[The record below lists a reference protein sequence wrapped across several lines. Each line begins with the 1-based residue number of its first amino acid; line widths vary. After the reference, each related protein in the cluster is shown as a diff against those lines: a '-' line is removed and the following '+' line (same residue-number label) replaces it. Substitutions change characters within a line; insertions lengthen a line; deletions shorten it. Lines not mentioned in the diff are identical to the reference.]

1 MPVLNRPRRPKSFHV
16 LSKPIGALCNLDCTY
31 CYYLHKEQLLG
42 AQTAPHMT
50 EAVLEEF
57 IKQYIAGQDADRV
70 VFTWH
75 GGEPTLLGLDFF
87 RRVVALQE
95 RYAAG
100 KQIQNDLQ
108 TNGVLLDESWCA
120 FLREHRV
127 LVGLSIDGPEEL
139 HDRFRVTKGGRPT
152 FQQVRAAAQRLQDH
166 GVRFNAL
173 TVVNRINVKYP
184 ADVYYFLT
192 QELGVGLVQWLPC
205 VEPKDF
211 CTTAP
216 GYWDPGAMPVL
227 GSSAARPGHPD
238 SVVTEWS
245 VDPDD
250 WGEFLCRTFDL
261 WYQNDLG
268 RVVVNW
274 FESWVGQWMGQPAT
288 MCVLDEVCGRALA
301 LEKDGSLYSCD
312 HFVYPEYRLG
322 NIHSGPQSI
331 RDLVYSPEQRKFGCA
346 KRDAL
351 PEYCK
356 ACRYQFACNGECPKN
371 RFIKTPDGQP
381 GLNYLCSG
389 FKRFLE
395 YADPYIRR
403 IVKQIYHETAGQLGL
418 SPDAPQSSGPQ

>member
-1 MPVLNRPRRPKSFHV
+1 MIQMPILNQPRHPRNFHV
-16 LSKPIGALCNLDCTY
+16 MSKPIGALCNLDCTY

-42 AQTAPHMT
+42 DQTGTQMT
-50 EAVLEEF
+50 DELLEEF
-57 IKQYIAGQDADRV
+57 IKQYIASQDGDQV

-75 GGEPTLLGLDFF
+75 GGEPTLMGLDFF
-87 RRVVALQE
+87 RLVITLQE

-100 KQIQNDLQ
+100 KHIENDLQ
-108 TNGVLLDESWCA
+108 TNGVLLDDSWCE
-120 FLREHRV
+120 FLRDHRFH
-127 LVGLSIDGPEEL
+127 VGLSIDGPEHL

-152 FQQVRAAAQRLQDH
+152 FQLVRAAAKRLHDH

-173 TVVNRINVKYP
+173 TVINRINVKHP
-184 ADVYYFLT
+184 AEVYHFLT
-192 QELGVGLVQWLPC
+192 QELGVTLVQWLPC

-216 GYWDPGAMPVL
+216 GYWDAEAMPML
-227 GSSAARPGHPD
+227 GSSGARPGNPD
-238 SVVTEWS
+238 SVVTDWS

-268 RVVVNW
+268 KVVVNL

-288 MCVLDEVCGRALA
+288 MCILSDVCGRNMAI
-301 LEKDGSLYSCD
+301 EKDGTLYSCD

-322 NIHSGPQSI
+322 NILTEPRKI
-331 RDLVYSPEQRKFGCA
+331 LDMAYSPQQRKFGSD
-346 KRDAL
+346 KRDTL
-351 PEYCK
+351 PDYCK
-356 ACRYQFACNGECPKN
+356 ACTYRFACNGECPKN

-403 IVKQIYHETAGQLGL
+403 IVKQVLYETSGQLGL
-418 SPDAPQSSGPQ
+418 SPKD